1 MPPRIKQG
9 EVPKPILK
17 KGIMGG
23 FPFNALTTACLHAGY
38 TDCVI
43 DFGSPESSPS
53 LRAASSVQIGKGRQK
68 ITVDLGGRFY
78 NSYSDAL
85 YRGQLPE
92 VILAAPSA
100 TRFPDYILSFTD
112 YIEQLAKLGFFVPRK
127 QVLQRDPVTE
137 LIPCTILTGEGL
149 LFSRFITE
157 LMSSLKTLQREHPS
171 LSDDIRMRI
180 IGRFVRGFWDSSYSP
195 GEPDLGPISAKLDT
209 LPQVPTH
216 ISIAGGDLWT
226 QGTIQTV
233 LQSRGLQVK
242 IPLQNDNAPERLEF
256 QKALTRVSTVILPAL
271 IRLDMLSESEAASL
285 APKIQ
290 EGIWTIG
297 IKRDVLSESEK
308 TAQPDK
314 HSKAKSPQ
322 ASKPALPQLGWS
334 DVAIMAGLNHYAQTL
349 HLPEESQLFGQ
360 LTQKLF
366 SYCQQQ

>member
-9 EVPKPILK
+9 EVPKPIIK
-17 KGIMGG
+17 KGTLGG
-23 FPFNALTTACLHAGY
+23 LPFNALTTACLHAGH
-38 TDCVI
+38 TDCII
-43 DFGSPESSPS
+43 DFGSPESLPS
-53 LRAASSVQIGKGRQK
+53 LRANTSVQIGKGRQK
-68 ITVDLGGRFY
+68 LTLDLNGRFY

-92 VILAAPSA
+92 VILAAPSVA
-100 TRFPDYILSFTD
+100 RFPDYIVAFTH
-112 YIEQLAKLGFFVPRK
+112 YIEQLAKMGFFLPRK
-127 QVLQRDPVTE
+127 QVLQRDPVAE

-157 LMSSLKTLQREHPS
+157 LMGNLKALQREHPS
-171 LSDDIRMRI
+171 LNDDIRVRI
-180 IGRFVRGFWDSSYSP
+180 VGRFVRGFWELSAGP
-195 GEPDLGPISAKLDT
+195 NEWDLGPITST
-209 LPQVPTH
+209 LGALPLVPTH

-233 LQSRGLQVK
+233 LESHGLQVK

-256 QKALTRVSTVILPAL
+256 QNALTRVSTVILPAL
-271 IRLDMLSESEAASL
+271 IRLDVLSESEAATL

-297 IKRDVLSESEK
+297 IKRDALSEQEK
-308 TAQPDK
+308 TTKTVK
-314 HSKAKSPQ
+314 HSKPKSQP
-322 ASKPALPQLGWS
+322 ASKPTHPQLGWN
-334 DVAIMAGLNHYAQTL
+334 DVAIMAGLNHYAQSL

>member
-17 KGIMGG
+17 KGTLGG
-23 FPFNALTTACLHAGY
+23 LPFNALTTACLQAGH
-38 TDCVI
+38 TDCII
-43 DFGSPESSPS
+43 DFGQPESLPT

-68 ITVDLGGRFY
+68 FTVDLNGRFY

-92 VILAAPSA
+92 VILTAPSA
-100 TRFPDYILSFTD
+100 ERFPDYILAFTG
-112 YIEQLAKLGFFVPRK
+112 YIEQLAKLGFFLPRK
-127 QVLQRDPVTE
+127 QIIQRDPVTE

-157 LMSSLKTLQREHPS
+157 LMINLKTLQYEHPS

-180 IGRFVRGFWDSSYSP
+180 IGRFVRGFWDSSHGPS
-195 GEPDLGPISAKLDT
+195 ELDLGPITAKLNA
-209 LPQVPTH
+209 LPIVPTQV
-216 ISIAGGDLWT
+216 SIAGGDLWT

-233 LQSRGLQVK
+233 LNSHGLQVK

-256 QKALTRVSTVILPAL
+256 QNALTRVSTVILPAL
-271 IRLDMLSESEAASL
+271 ITLDVLSESEVASL

-297 IKRDVLSESEK
+297 IKREALSESEK
-308 TAQPDK
+308 P
-314 HSKAKSPQ
+314 AKSGKGSKSKSQP
-322 ASKPALPQLGWS
+322 ASKPANPRLGWS

-349 HLPEESQLFGQ
+349 HLSEESQLFGQ